1 MPHARVRVPR
11 VTLVDYLEVAA
22 RRYPDKPAIVYGGAT
37 TDYRSLRARVD
48 ALAAYLQQ
56 RLGVRQGDRVLLIGH
71 NCPEFITAFYAALRA
86 GAAIVPVS
94 PMSTAEELRYYAE
107 DGSAPAW
114 WWWPRSWPRQYKPAW
129 PRACWTPPWCWPT
142 ATP

>member
-1 MPHARVRVPR
+1 MAPLHHRFWPKGVPHDVRVPR

-56 RLGVRQGDRVLLIGH
+56 RCVALQTKLRESDAAVDDEISNEIAAFSADFATLLQRLKA
-71 NCPEFITAFYAALRA
+71 ITGGRGGLP
-86 GAAIVPVS
+86 GEPIQ
-94 PMSTAEELRYYAE
+94 EL
-107 DGSAPAW
+107 
-114 WWWPRSWPRQYKPAW
+114 
-129 PRACWTPPWCWPT
+129 T
-142 ATP
+142 